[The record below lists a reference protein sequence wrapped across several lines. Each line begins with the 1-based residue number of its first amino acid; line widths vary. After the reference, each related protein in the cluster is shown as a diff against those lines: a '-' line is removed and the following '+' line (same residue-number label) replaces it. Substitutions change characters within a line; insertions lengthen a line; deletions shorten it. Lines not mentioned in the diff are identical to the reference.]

1 MCSSD
6 LNFQTT
12 LLPIPMTQDTR
23 PLIRVVAGILLNQ
36 DGDYLLSSRP
46 EGKPYAGYWE
56 FAGGKVE
63 AGETDFQ
70 ALQREFEE
78 ELGIRILAATPWLTK
93 IHSYEHARVC
103 LKFLWVNPDQW
114 TGEPQSREGQA
125 WSWQKA
131 GDFNVAPTTRSE
143 ERRVGKECRS
153 RWSPYH

>member
-1 MCSSD
+1 
-6 LNFQTT
+6 
-12 LLPIPMTQDTR
+12 MTQDTR

-103 LKFLWVNPDQW
+103 LKFLWVNTDNGRANPNPAKDRHGRGKKRAIS
-114 TGEPQSREGQA
+114 TSPPCCPPTARCC
-125 WSWQKA
+125 
-131 GDFNVAPTTRSE
+131 AP
-143 ERRVGKECRS
+143 
-153 RWSPYH
+153 SPSPANLKVV